1 MLQWAQIREEMI
13 YRSRTALSQML
24 KFNVFGNICIKIESE
39 KFLNFA
45 LFFHFQPY
53 CVRWAHVMLTQG
65 GAGDAA
71 AAASSNFSDKHLIAA
86 SFISVGPLCTSNE
99 LGLFKNSSSLRKK
112 QSLSHKV
119 GLLGPPKHPTHIIV
133 LLILADN

>member
-1 MLQWAQIREEMI
+1 MGNATMGLNLGGNAI
-13 YRSRTALSQML
+13 YRSRTDLSQML

-39 KFLNFA
+39 NFLNFA

-53 CVRWAHVMLTQG
+53 CVRWAHVMLTQCG
-65 GAGDAA
+65 GG
-71 AAASSNFSDKHLIAA
+71 AASSNFSDKHLIAA

-133 LLILADN
+133 LILADN

>member
-1 MLQWAQIREEMI
+1 MGNATMGLNNGRGDAI
-13 YRSRTALSQML
+13 YRSRTVLSQML

-39 KFLNFA
+39 KFLYFA

-53 CVRWAHVMLTQG
+53 CVRWAHVMLTQCG
-65 GAGDAA
+65 G
-71 AAASSNFSDKHLIAA
+71 AASSNFSDKHLIAA